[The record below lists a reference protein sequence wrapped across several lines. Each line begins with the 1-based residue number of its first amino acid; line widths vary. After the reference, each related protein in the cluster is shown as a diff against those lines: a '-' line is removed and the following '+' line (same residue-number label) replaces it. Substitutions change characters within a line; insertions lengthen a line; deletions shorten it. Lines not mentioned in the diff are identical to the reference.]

1 MQRAHWIPSRRTA
14 PGASRAGGALLSA
27 PLSNRTTS
35 YSSKQHANFCKFRNQ
50 FPCLTPARLLRRPV
64 PSRSRRLRAPR
75 SRYLQDDAALDE
87 VVKGDLPP
95 SLSVELPNEGVVKLV
110 REPVPW
116 RRRAESAPTLPP
128 QTPASP
134 SRENTAWAPG
144 DMGPRDPRLQAHSNT
159 LRAWWPLCSAGPA
172 PRDSLRD
179 RQPLPGRA
187 GVTQSPVHT
196 NPSAVPLA
204 PRGLLDPVELASLTA
219 LYC

>member
-1 MQRAHWIPSRRTA
+1 MHAKSPSIPSRRTA

-27 PLSNRTTS
+27 PPSNRTTS
-35 YSSKQHANFCKFRNQ
+35 YSSEQHANFSKFRNQ

-116 RRRAESAPTLPP
+116 RRRAESVPTLPP

-134 SRENTAWAPG
+134 SPENTAWAPG
-144 DMGPRDPRLQAHSNT
+144 DVGPRDPRQQAHCNT
-159 LRAWWPLCSAGPA
+159 LRAWWPLCSASPT
-172 PRDSLRD
+172 PRRDSLRD
-179 RQPLPGRA
+179 QQPLPGGS
-187 GVTQSPVHT
+187 GVTQSPV
-196 NPSAVPLA
+196 AVPLA
-204 PRGLLDPVELASLTA
+204 QRGLLDPVDSASLTA
-219 LYC
+219 PYC